1 MPPRGSPEGEVA
13 ITQTRRTVWMGGG
26 GGKRCGQR
34 EQHRRDAEKREHATF
49 KEFPAMPGDQSREDL
64 LEGDE
69 R

>member
-1 MPPRGSPEGEVA
+1 
-13 ITQTRRTVWMGGG
+13 MGGG
-26 GGKRCGQR
+26 GGKWCGQR